1 MRVGEIRPS
10 HFVSLGK
17 EGVLCIRKPLAGN
30 NKAKNGKG
38 KFYVHRDNLF
48 GLQFIFRQKP

>member
-10 HFVSLGK
+10 HFVSIGK

-30 NKAKNGKG
+30 NKAKKRER
-38 KFYVHRDNLF
+38 KILCAPR
-48 GLQFIFRQKP
+48 